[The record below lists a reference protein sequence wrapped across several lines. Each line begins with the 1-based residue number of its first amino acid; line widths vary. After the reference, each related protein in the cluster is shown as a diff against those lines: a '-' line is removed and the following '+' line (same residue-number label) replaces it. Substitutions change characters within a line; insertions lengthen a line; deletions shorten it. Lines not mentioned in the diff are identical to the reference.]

1 MIGFRLLSFPLRFY
15 WSFSNSEKGIYQ
27 VYMDLLFSTF
37 VEALNRIHKETL
49 PHRAANR
56 DILSL
61 ISITNFHLSLRTKTL
76 ININVKKM

>member
-1 MIGFRLLSFPLRFY
+1 MA
-15 WSFSNSEKGIYQ
+15 
-27 VYMDLLFSTF
+27 LLFSTF

-61 ISITNFHLSLRTKTL
+61 ISNMNFQFCLSTKKL
-76 ININVKKM
+76 INIDVKKCNFLL